1 MKLIRSSFEVLPQ
14 APGLEGMYKQ
24 IEIGARNCY
33 KSEDKIVE
41 GSAEKMVEFLTGRKH
56 YSPLEHGTVYLKIPY
71 HLHPKDC
78 YNPPYSRIDKTT
90 KYRNNPYSKVSDK
103 ISLGPHGADEFE
115 FVTTNYRVLVENN
128 WLDDLKYICEPTE
141 YHEKRV
147 SVMVTCAIGISREFN
162 RHRTFSV
169 SEQSTRYCN
178 YSKDKFGVEITYV
191 IPSWATNLSPEY
203 NDIECSGI
211 DHNELVLL
219 DSLKQGERHYMVM
232 MRNGAK
238 PQEARDVL
246 PLATATTVMYTGF
259 VSDWK
264 HFFELRTSNGA
275 HPDARAIA
283 IPLMDKFNEL
293 NLF

>member
-1 MKLIRSSFEVLPQ
+1 MKLIRSNFEILPQ
-14 APGLEGMYKQ
+14 APGLEGLYKQ

-33 KSEDKIVE
+33 KSEDKIEE
-41 GSAEKMVEFLTGRKH
+41 GSAEKMVEFLKKRGH
-56 YSPLEHGTVYLKIPY
+56 GSPLEHGTVYLFIPNSDNSVASY
-71 HLHPKDC
+71 HAALRYKD
-78 YNPPYSRIDKTT
+78 NK
-90 KYRNNPYSKVSDK
+90 YSKVK
-103 ISLGPHGADEFE
+103 IRNEHFLLNKNGYYI
-115 FVTTNYRVLVENN
+115 TTNYRVLVENN
-128 WLDDLKYICEPTE
+128 WLEDLKYFCEPTE
-141 YHEKRV
+141 WHEKRI

-191 IPSWATNLSPEY
+191 IPSWANNLSPEY

-232 MRNGAK
+232 MKGGAK

-246 PLATATTVMYTGF
+246 PLATATTVMYTAF
-259 VSDWK
+259 VSDWN
-264 HFFELRTSNGA
+264 HFFELRTSVGA

-283 IPLMDKFNEL
+283 IPLKEKFNEL
-293 NLF
+293 NLL

>member
-33 KSEDKIVE
+33 KSEDKIAE

-56 YSPLEHGTVYLKIPY
+56 YSPLEHGTVYMFVPLQSIIGY
-71 HLHPKDC
+71 Q
-78 YNPPYSRIDKTT
+78 TVQ
-90 KYRNNPYSKVSDK
+90 KYIKNKYSKVHMRNEHFLLDSNGYY
-103 ISLGPHGADEFE
+103 I
-115 FVTTNYRVLVENN
+115 TTNYRVIIENQ
-128 WLDDLKYICEPTE
+128 WQDDLKYRCDVTE
-141 YHEKRV
+141 WHEKRM

-162 RHRTFSV
+162 RHRVFSV

-203 NDIECSGI
+203 NDLECSGI

-232 MRNGAK
+232 MRTGAK

-259 VSDWK
+259 LSDWE

-283 IPLMDKFNEL
+283 IPLRDKFNEL
-293 NLF
+293 NLL

>member
-33 KSEDKIVE
+33 KSEDKIAE

-56 YSPLEHGTVYLKIPY
+56 YSPLEHGTVYMFVPLQSIIEY
-71 HLHPKDC
+71 Q
-78 YNPPYSRIDKTT
+78 TVQ
-90 KYRNNPYSKVSDK
+90 KYIKNKYSKVLMRNEHFLLDSNGYY
-103 ISLGPHGADEFE
+103 I
-115 FVTTNYRVLVENN
+115 TTNYRVIIENQ
-128 WLDDLKYICEPTE
+128 WQDDLKYRCDVTE
-141 YHEKRV
+141 WHEKRV

-162 RHRTFSV
+162 RHRVFSV

-191 IPSWATNLSPEY
+191 IPSWANNLSPEY
-203 NDIECSGI
+203 NDLECSGI

-219 DSLKQGERHYMVM
+219 DSLKEGERHYMVM
-232 MRNGAK
+232 IKGGAK

-259 VSDWK
+259 LSDWE

-283 IPLMDKFNEL
+283 IPLRDKFNEL
-293 NLF
+293 NLL

>member
-33 KSEDKIVE
+33 KSEDKIAE

-56 YSPLEHGTVYLKIPY
+56 YSPLEHGTVYLKIPR
-71 HLHPKDC
+71 KDGPYEC
-78 YNPPYSRIDKTT
+78 YEYNK
-90 KYRNNPYSKVSDK
+90 YSKTNLRDSYAY
-103 ISLGPHGADEFE
+103 I
-115 FVTTNYRVLVENN
+115 TTNYRVLVENG
-128 WLDDLKYICEPTE
+128 WLEDLQYLCEPTE

-203 NDIECSGI
+203 NDLEYSGI

-259 VSDWK
+259 VSDWE

-283 IPLMDKFNEL
+283 IPLLEEFRKL
-293 NLF
+293 NLL

>member
-33 KSEDKIVE
+33 KSEDKIAE

-56 YSPLEHGTVYLKIPY
+56 YSPLEHGTVYMFVPLQSVIGY
-71 HLHPKDC
+71 L
-78 YNPPYSRIDKTT
+78 TVQ
-90 KYRNNPYSKVSDK
+90 KYIKNKYSKVHMRNEHFLLDSNGYY
-103 ISLGPHGADEFE
+103 I
-115 FVTTNYRVLVENN
+115 TTNYRVIIENQ
-128 WLDDLKYICEPTE
+128 WQDDLKYRCDVTE
-141 YHEKRV
+141 WHEKRV

-162 RHRTFSV
+162 RHRVFSV

-203 NDIECSGI
+203 NDLECSGI

-259 VSDWK
+259 LSDWE

-283 IPLMDKFNEL
+283 IPLRDKFNEL
-293 NLF
+293 NLL

>member
-33 KSEDKIVE
+33 KSEDKIAE
-41 GSAEKMVEFLTGRKH
+41 GSAEKMVEFLKNRGH
-56 YSPLEHGTVYLKIPY
+56 YSPLEHGTVYLFIPFSAKLEEY
-71 HLHPKDC
+71 RDA
-78 YNPPYSRIDKTT
+78 R
-90 KYRNNPYSKVSDK
+90 KYENNHYSKVKLRNKSFQLDK
-103 ISLGPHGADEFE
+103 NGCYI
-115 FVTTNYRVLVENN
+115 TTNYRVLVENN
-128 WLDDLKYICEPTE
+128 WLEDLKYLCEPTE

-203 NDIECSGI
+203 NDLECSGI

-238 PQEARDVL
+238 SQEARDVL

-259 VSDWK
+259 LSDWE
-264 HFFELRTSNGA
+264 HFFELRTSAGA

-283 IPLMDKFNEL
+283 IPLRDKFNEL
-293 NLF
+293 NLL

>member
-33 KSEDKIVE
+33 KSEDKIAE

-56 YSPLEHGTVYLKIPY
+56 YSPLEHGTVYMFIPLETVVGY
-71 HLHPKDC
+71 H
-78 YNPPYSRIDKTT
+78 TAM
-90 KYRNNPYSKVSDK
+90 KYTNNKYSKVRIRNEHFLLNK
-103 ISLGPHGADEFE
+103 NGYYI
-115 FVTTNYRVLVENN
+115 TTNYRVIVENQ
-128 WLDDLKYICEPTE
+128 WSADLCYRCDVTE
-141 YHEKRV
+141 WHEKRM

-162 RHRTFSV
+162 RHRTLSV

-203 NDIECSGI
+203 NDLECSGI

-232 MRNGAK
+232 MKNGAK

-259 VSDWK
+259 LSDWE

-283 IPLMDKFNEL
+283 IPLKDKFNEL
-293 NLF
+293 NLL

>member
-1 MKLIRSSFEVLPQ
+1 MRLIKSSFEVLPQ
-14 APGLEGMYKQ
+14 APGLEGLYKQ

-33 KSEDKIVE
+33 KSEDKITE
-41 GSAEKMVEFLTGRKH
+41 GSAEKMVEFLKGRGH
-56 YSPLEHGTVYLKIPY
+56 YSPLEHGTVYLY
-71 HLHPKDC
+71 LYETSESSSKDSEEV
-78 YNPPYSRIDKTT
+78 YNTVK
-90 KYRNNPYSKVSDK
+90 KYEMNSFSKVSK
-103 ISLGPHGADEFE
+103 VGIGTLVGHKNSFYI
-115 FVTTNYRVLVENN
+115 TTNFRVLVENN
-128 WLDDLKYICEPTE
+128 WLDDLKYLCEPTE

-203 NDIECSGI
+203 NDLECSGI

-232 MRNGAK
+232 MKGGAK

-264 HFFELRTSNGA
+264 HFFELRTSVGA

-283 IPLMDKFNEL
+283 IPLREKFNEL
-293 NLF
+293 GL

>member
-1 MKLIRSSFEVLPQ
+1 MRLINSSFEVLPQ

-33 KSEDKIVE
+33 KSEDKITD
-41 GSAEKMVEFLTGRKH
+41 GSAEKMVEFLKNRGH
-56 YSPLEHGTVYLKIPY
+56 YSPLEHGTVYLAIPF
-71 HLHPKDC
+71 
-78 YNPPYSRIDKTT
+78 
-90 KYRNNPYSKVSDK
+90 KYDSAPHTADHAYEYITNKYSKVNV
-103 ISLGPHGADEFE
+103 ADNTLYI
-115 FVTTNYRVLVENN
+115 TTNFRVLVENN
-128 WLDDLKYICEPTE
+128 WLDDLKYLCEPTE
-141 YHEKRV
+141 HHEKRV

-191 IPSWATNLSPEY
+191 IPSWVTNISPGYKSLEYSELS
-203 NDIECSGI
+203 
-211 DHNELVLL
+211 HNELVLL
-219 DSLKQGERHYMVM
+219 DSLAQAERAYMVM
-232 MRNGAK
+232 IKGGAK

-259 VSDWK
+259 ISDWK
-264 HFFELRTSNGA
+264 HFFELRTSVGA

-283 IPLMDKFNEL
+283 IPLEEKFNEL
-293 NLF
+293 NLL

>member
-1 MKLIRSSFEVLPQ
+1 MKLVRSSFEVLPQ
-14 APGLEGMYKQ
+14 APGLEGLYKQ

-33 KSEDKIVE
+33 KSEDKITE
-41 GSAEKMVEFLTGRKH
+41 GSAEKMVEFLKGRGH
-56 YSPLEHGTVYLKIPY
+56 YSPLEHGTVYLTIPFTY
-71 HLHPKDC
+71 AESPHTAEHA
-78 YNPPYSRIDKTT
+78 YEYSTN
-90 KYRNNPYSKVSDK
+90 KYSVVNVGEDAIY
-103 ISLGPHGADEFE
+103 
-115 FVTTNYRVLVENN
+115 VTTNFRVLVENN
-128 WLDDLKYICEPTE
+128 WLDDLKYLCEPTE

-162 RHRTFSV
+162 RHRTFSI

-203 NDIECSGI
+203 NDLECSGI

-232 MRNGAK
+232 IKGGAK

-259 VSDWK
+259 VSDWN
-264 HFFELRTSNGA
+264 HFFKLRTSAGA

-283 IPLMDKFNEL
+283 IPLEEKFNEL
-293 NLF
+293 NLL

>member
-1 MKLIRSSFEVLPQ
+1 MRLIESSFEVLPQ

-33 KSEDKIVE
+33 KSEDKITE
-41 GSAEKMVEFLTGRKH
+41 GSAEKMVEFLKGRGH
-56 YSPLEHGTVYLKIPY
+56 YSPLEHGTVYLFIPNSNNSVVSY
-71 HLHPKDC
+71 HTVLRYKD
-78 YNPPYSRIDKTT
+78 NK
-90 KYRNNPYSKVSDK
+90 YSKVKIRNEHLLLDK
-103 ISLGPHGADEFE
+103 NGYYI
-115 FVTTNYRVLVENN
+115 TTNYRVLVENN
-128 WLDDLKYICEPTE
+128 WLDDLKYLCEPTE

-203 NDIECSGI
+203 NDLECSGI

-232 MRNGAK
+232 MKGGAK

-259 VSDWK
+259 VSDWN
-264 HFFELRTSNGA
+264 HFFELRTSAGA
-275 HPDARAIA
+275 HPDARVIA
-283 IPLMDKFNEL
+283 IPLKEKFNEL
-293 NLF
+293 GL

>member
-33 KSEDKIVE
+33 KSEDKITE
-41 GSAEKMVEFLTGRKH
+41 GSAEKMVEFLKNRGH
-56 YSPLEHGTVYLKIPY
+56 YSPLEHGTVYLFIPFSAKLEEY
-71 HLHPKDC
+71 RDA
-78 YNPPYSRIDKTT
+78 R
-90 KYRNNPYSKVSDK
+90 KYENHHYSKVKLRNESFQLDK
-103 ISLGPHGADEFE
+103 NGCYI
-115 FVTTNYRVLVENN
+115 TTNYRVLVENN
-128 WLDDLKYICEPTE
+128 WLDDLKYLCEPTE
-141 YHEKRV
+141 HHEKRI
-147 SVMVTCAIGISREFN
+147 SVMVTCSIGISREFN
-162 RHRTFSV
+162 RHRTISP

-203 NDIECSGI
+203 NDLECSGI

-232 MRNGAK
+232 MKGGAK

-264 HFFELRTSNGA
+264 HFFELRTSVGA

-283 IPLMDKFNEL
+283 IPLKEKFNEL
-293 NLF
+293 NLL

>member
-1 MKLIRSSFEVLPQ
+1 MRLINSSFEVLPQ

-33 KSEDKIVE
+33 KSEDKITE
-41 GSAEKMVEFLTGRKH
+41 GSAEKLVEFLKGRGH
-56 YSPLEHGTVYLKIPY
+56 YSPLEHGTVYLTIPFKY
-71 HLHPKDC
+71 DSAPHTADHA
-78 YNPPYSRIDKTT
+78 YEYTT
-90 KYRNNPYSKVSDK
+90 NKYSKVNVDK
-103 ISLGPHGADEFE
+103 DTLY
-115 FVTTNYRVLVENN
+115 VTTNYRVLVENN
-128 WLDDLKYICEPTE
+128 WLEDLKYLCEPTE
-141 YHEKRV
+141 HHEKRV

-178 YSKDKFGVEITYV
+178 YSKDKFGVEITFV
-191 IPSWATNLSPEY
+191 IPEWATNLTPEY
-203 NDIECSGI
+203 KSLDYSGL
-211 DHNELVLL
+211 DHNELVFL
-219 DSLKQGERHYMVM
+219 DSLAHAERSYMTM
-232 MRNGAK
+232 IRDGAR

-264 HFFELRTSNGA
+264 HFFELRTSAGA

-283 IPLMDKFNEL
+283 IPLVEKFNEL
-293 NLF
+293 NLL

>member
-1 MKLIRSSFEVLPQ
+1 MKLVRSSFEVLPQ
-14 APGLEGMYKQ
+14 APGLEGLYKQ

-33 KSEDKIVE
+33 KSEDKITE
-41 GSAEKMVEFLTGRKH
+41 GSAEKMVEFLKGRGH
-56 YSPLEHGTVYLKIPY
+56 YSPLEHGTVYLTIPFTY
-71 HLHPKDC
+71 AEAPHTAEHA
-78 YNPPYSRIDKTT
+78 YEYSTN
-90 KYRNNPYSKVSDK
+90 KYSVVNVGEDAIY
-103 ISLGPHGADEFE
+103 
-115 FVTTNYRVLVENN
+115 VTTNFRVLVENN
-128 WLDDLKYICEPTE
+128 WLDDLKYLSEPTE

-203 NDIECSGI
+203 NDLECSGI

-232 MRNGAK
+232 IKGGAK

-259 VSDWK
+259 VSDWN
-264 HFFELRTSNGA
+264 HFFELRTSAGA

-283 IPLMDKFNEL
+283 IPLNEKFNEL
-293 NLF
+293 NLL